1 MRIYKILQA
10 GKYHDDNF
18 REALFR
24 RRRSIWARSQVPAD
38 ITEKNPEIYQ
48 LIFDHFQNDLMT
60 FINLIINISVL
71 TSRKLPFFL
80 WFSSS
85 LLRSRSIYIQIFLA
99 IVLQKSLYHVPAWNY
114 IDFRFCLRLIES
126 HVCSFDAKADF
137 FCETP
142 LFPAAENSCYP
153 RNYPLC
159 FSSKSGSLFE
169 ISRQAH
175 RRS

>member
-60 FINLIINISVL
+60 FINLIINIWISKMFEDDFSDDDLSKKKVEKIIL
-71 TSRKLPFFL
+71 NFKKALYNSR
-80 WFSSS
+80 
-85 LLRSRSIYIQIFLA
+85 
-99 IVLQKSLYHVPAWNY
+99 
-114 IDFRFCLRLIES
+114 
-126 HVCSFDAKADF
+126 
-137 FCETP
+137 
-142 LFPAAENSCYP
+142 
-153 RNYPLC
+153 
-159 FSSKSGSLFE
+159 G
-169 ISRQAH
+169 
-175 RRS
+175 